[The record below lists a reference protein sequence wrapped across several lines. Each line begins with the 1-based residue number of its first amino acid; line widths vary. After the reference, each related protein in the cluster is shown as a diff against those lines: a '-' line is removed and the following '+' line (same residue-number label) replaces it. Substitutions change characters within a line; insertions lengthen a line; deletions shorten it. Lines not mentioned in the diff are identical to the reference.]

1 MKTFEKFATGQGDDY
16 KTGCLLDYNY
26 SKSHYKMI
34 ARYLSKQE
42 PLNADPKAIQQ
53 INSLET

>member
-1 MKTFEKFATGQGDDY
+1 MKTFKKFATGQGDDY
-16 KTGCLLDYNY
+16 TIGCLLDYNY
-26 SKSHYKMI
+26 SKSHYKMMAI
-34 ARYLSKQE
+34 YLSKQE

>member
-1 MKTFEKFATGQGDDY
+1 MKTFKKFATGQGDDY
-16 KTGCLLDYNY
+16 TSGCLLDYNY